1 MRSIRAV
8 LLIIA
13 IAAAVIYA
21 ADQLSKLWVINTL
34 PPGVP
39 VTVWGNFLVFEYVK
53 NPGAA
58 FSFASGAT
66 WIFSLIATAVV
77 IFIVVN
83 ARKIR
88 SVWWAVV
95 FGLLLGGTLG
105 NLTDRLLRE
114 PSFGQGHVID
124 FISMPWMLPAIY
136 NVADAA
142 IVVSMVL
149 LCILVLLGIN
159 MNGTRTKGDGTAL
172 KAMNYGAN
180 PTVSGGPG
188 VGPGVGP
195 GAGGASFGGP
205 GAGSNG
211 V

>member
-1 MRSIRAV
+1 MTGTRSVRAV
-8 LLIIA
+8 LLILVV
-13 IAAAVIYA
+13 AAVVIYA
-21 ADQLSKLWVINTL
+21 ADQLSKLWVVNTL

-39 VTVWGNFLVFEYVK
+39 VPIWGNFLVFEFVK

-77 IFIVVN
+77 IFIVLN

-105 NLTDRLLRE
+105 NLTDRLFRE

-142 IVVSMVL
+142 IVMSMVL

-159 MNGTRTKGDGTAL
+159 MNGTRTKGDGKAL
-172 KAMNYGAN
+172 AAMNYGAS

-188 VGPGVGP
+188 IGGPGV
-195 GAGGASFGGP
+195 GGP
-205 GAGSNG
+205 GAGSSG

>member
-1 MRSIRAV
+1 M
-8 LLIIA
+8 LILA
-13 IAAAVIYA
+13 IAAIIIYSV
-21 ADQLSKLWVINTL
+21 DQLSKLWVISTL

-39 VTVWGNFLVFEYVK
+39 VPVWGNFLVFEYVK

-105 NLTDRLLRE
+105 NLTDRMLRE

-142 IVVSMVL
+142 IVVSMVI

-159 MNGTRTKGDGTAL
+159 MNGTRTKGDGR
-172 KAMNYGAN
+172 
-180 PTVSGGPG
+180 
-188 VGPGVGP
+188 
-195 GAGGASFGGP
+195 
-205 GAGSNG
+205 AGSSG

>member
-1 MRSIRAV
+1 MLIVVVAAV
-8 LLIIA
+8 
-13 IAAAVIYA
+13 VIYA
-21 ADQLSKLWVINTL
+21 ADQLSKLWVISTL

-39 VTVWGNFLVFEYVK
+39 VPVWGSFLVFEYVK

-66 WIFSLIATAVV
+66 WVFSLIATAVV
-77 IFIVVN
+77 IFIIVN

-88 SVWWAVV
+88 SVWWAIV

-105 NLTDRLLRE
+105 NLTDRLFRE

-159 MNGTRTKGDGTAL
+159 MNGTRTKSDGKAL
-172 KAMNYGAN
+172 KAMNYGAGASV
-180 PTVSGGPG
+180 TGGPG
-188 VGPGVGP
+188 VGPGVG
-195 GAGGASFGGP
+195 GAGT
-205 GAGSNG
+205 GSG
-211 V
+211 SV